1 MEVEHYVLTVSDVWW
16 FLLSDLSFIYQVALL
31 CTYVVVSILLY
42 RSFVETVAVEDPSE
56 VVADEFAGMWLALIF
71 LPKEIT
77 SVAAAFLV
85 FRLLD
90 IGKPF
95 FIGWIDK
102 NLHGGLGVMADDLVA
117 GAVTS
122 LLLLLAV
129 YFITS

>member
-1 MEVEHYVLTVSDVWW
+1 MVGSYFSSQRDC
-16 FLLSDLSFIYQVALL
+16 FGGG
-31 CTYVVVSILLY
+31 
-42 RSFVETVAVEDPSE
+42 R
-56 VVADEFAGMWLALIF
+56 
-71 LPKEIT
+71 
-77 SVAAAFLV
+77 FLV

-102 NLHGGLGVMADDLVA
+102 NVHGGLGVMADDLVA